1 MHKFRKMSY
10 ISHLVFLDHLYWG
23 VKNCVWMVSS
33 NKIGS
38 RSFYAVWCLCFL
50 FFLFLAAS
58 FCGEAEVVDIVE
70 VTWRSLTGLALWFQW
85 WPIVIFWAGSFITFI
100 LLPLLFLPFLSF
112 VL

>member
-1 MHKFRKMSY
+1 MCGW
-10 ISHLVFLDHLYWG
+10 FLRTKLEAVHFMLFG
-23 VKNCVWMVSS
+23 VSA
-33 NKIGS
+33 
-38 RSFYAVWCLCFL
+38 SFS
-50 FFLFLAAS
+50 FFSAS